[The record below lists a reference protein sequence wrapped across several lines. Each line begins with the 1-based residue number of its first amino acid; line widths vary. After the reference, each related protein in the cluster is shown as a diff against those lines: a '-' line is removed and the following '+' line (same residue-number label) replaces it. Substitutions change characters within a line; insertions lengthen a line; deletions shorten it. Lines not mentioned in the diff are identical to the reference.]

1 MKEIAYAKINLS
13 LNVLGKRPDGYHE
26 VDMIMQSISLADELE
41 FVEAESFL
49 LTTDDATLACD
60 ASNLVWKA
68 AHLLGN
74 LANRNPNVHIHI
86 KKKIFMAAGL
96 AGGSSDAAAVLRGL
110 NKLWQLNLS
119 VVELE
124 NIGAQLGSDVPF
136 CISGGT
142 TRATGRGEI
151 LKPLPNMS
159 TMWLVLVKPSNI
171 AVSTGWVYN
180 NLSEKVESIPSI
192 DALEKELKGDNKA
205 GIAKNIGNVLEA
217 VTITEHHLLA
227 NIKEEMLK
235 AGALA
240 ALMSGS
246 GPTVFGLVAEKK
258 VAEKIAK
265 LWQDDKNMQV
275 TIAHTIQRSENKCTN
290 I

>member
-60 ASNLVWKA
+60 SSNLVWKA
-68 AHLLGN
+68 AHLLSN

-119 VVELE
+119 MVELE

-159 TMWLVLVKPSNI
+159 TMWIVLVKPSNI

-180 NLSEKVESIPSI
+180 NLSEKVESIPCI
-192 DALEKELKGDNKA
+192 EVLEKELKGDNNA

-217 VTITEHHLLA
+217 VTITVHPLLA

-275 TIAHTIQRSENKCTN
+275 TIARTIQRSENKCIN